1 MTYVPPFGIGL
12 LQVQAAPKTTLWF
25 NSLLKGMTEF
35 SKAIMVLVMVFAAN
49 GYRSIRTGFP
59 QSCAVVWEGRSRPS
73 TGHEAHCRRDRWH
86 VWKAKVNL
94 ILSSGII

>member
-1 MTYVPPFGIGL
+1 MLHFQNLYKRVSIWNMTYVPPFGIGL

-49 GYRSIRTGFP
+49 GYRSKSTMGEGIGQGPGASSLQFP
-59 QSCAVVWEGRSRPS
+59 
-73 TGHEAHCRRDRWH
+73 
-86 VWKAKVNL
+86 L
-94 ILSSGII
+94 